1 MDTYIQNNTVYF
13 LRNTMYINVT
23 NLCTNDCVFC
33 IKNFNDTVAGVDL
46 RVQEENISAEK
57 IIAKI
62 EENAPEIRDEIVF
75 CGYGEPLIR
84 IEIVKEIAKF
94 LKDKYPHVPLRINT
108 NGHANLIHK
117 RNVVPELAEYIDA
130 VSISLNA
137 DNADLYQTLTKSKFE
152 KNQAFE
158 AVQEFAQ
165 ECHKYGIET
174 TLTVVM
180 GFEDYVIDLK
190 KCREIAKNLD
200 VKFKVREWLSEGYS

>member
-1 MDTYIQNNTVYF
+1 
-13 LRNTMYINVT
+13 MYINVT

-62 EENAPEIRDEIVF
+62 EENAPETRDEVVF

-84 IEIVKEIAKF
+84 IDIVKEVAKF
-94 LKDKYPHVPLRINT
+94 LKAKYPHVPIRINT
-108 NGHANLIHK
+108 NGQANLIHS
-117 RNVVPELAEYIDA
+117 RNVVPELAEFIDA

-137 DNADLYQTLTKSKFE
+137 DNADLYGILTRSKFE
-152 KNQAFE
+152 KNKAFQ
-158 AVQEFAQ
+158 AVQEFAG

-174 TLTVVM
+174 TLTVVT

>member
-23 NLCTNDCVFC
+23 NLCTNNCVFC

-46 RVQEENISAEK
+46 RVQEEGITADK
-57 IIAKI
+57 IIDEIK
-62 EENAPEIRDEIVF
+62 ENSPESRDEIVF

-84 IEIVKEIAKF
+84 VEMIKEIAKF
-94 LKDKYPHVPLRINT
+94 LKTNYPHVPVRINS

-117 RNVVPELAEYIDA
+117 RNVVPELAGLIDA
-130 VSISLNA
+130 ISISLNA
-137 DNADLYQTLTKSKFE
+137 DNADLYQILTRTKFDKE
-152 KNQAFE
+152 QAFE
-158 AVQEFAQ
+158 AVKEFAELCQ
-165 ECHKYGIET
+165 KHGIDT

-190 KCREIAKNLD
+190 KCREIAQNLG